1 MLDPMVPAMGR
12 IYNTFPN
19 KCLITCRG
27 QEIQERMILTPV
39 VDHTRL
45 AVKISLSIGPH
56 RYCLVDPD
64 WPGRPLGF
72 WSLTLNRM
80 KLHLDSSSAR

>member
-45 AVKISLSIGPH
+45 AVKISSQPH
-56 RYCLVDPD
+56 HITHCAMMLNLTMLLV
-64 WPGRPLGF
+64 L
-72 WSLTLNRM
+72 SLTKM
-80 KLHLDSSSAR
+80 FFI